1 MLFSLFSRLPLS
13 IKVWAIQQI
22 AFHVIGLGFE
32 WLDNANALRKVRA
45 RETDTKPYNQ
55 LLPKVLLNQCLVLL
69 PCMVFCEATGL
80 CFTHKG
86 YISTGRAI
94 LSLPVLAIGH
104 DVVQYLTHR
113 YLLHQPNLKL
123 MRMLRHSVHH
133 STTAAKGISAC
144 YMSAPDFFLEIVL
157 PYLVPLA
164 LVGGGGAGLRFHS
177 LVVASG
183 AFGGIYEH
191 SGYDLALAFQAVPQ
205 EKGDA
210 WYWKMLASVMADIVS
225 TRAHHEHHSRGQVS
239 FSDGFGSPGLCDTMF
254 GTRWDMVP
262 KHREDVERE
271 WRSQSEQQTANLK
284 YM

>member
-1 MLFSLFSRLPLS
+1 MLFTFFSRLPLS
-13 IKVWAIQQI
+13 VKVWAVQQV
-22 AFHVIGLGFE
+22 AFHVIGLVFE
-32 WLDNANALRKVRA
+32 WLDSSNALSKIRA
-45 RETDTKPYNQ
+45 READTKPYKRM
-55 LLPKVLLNQCLVLL
+55 LPKVLLNQCLVLL
-69 PCMVFCEATGL
+69 PCMALCEATGL
-80 CFTHKG
+80 CFTNKG
-86 YISTGRAI
+86 HISTGRAV

-133 STTAAKGISAC
+133 STTASKGISAC

-164 LVGGGGAGLRFHS
+164 LVGGGGADLRFHS

-191 SGYDLALAFQAVPQ
+191 SGYDLALAFQAYPRNK
-205 EKGDA
+205 EDG
-210 WYWKMLASVMADIVS
+210 WYWKVLASVLSDLVS

-239 FSDGFGSPGLCDTMF
+239 FSDGFGSPGICDTIF
-254 GTRWDMVP
+254 GTRWDLVP
-262 KHREDVERE
+262 RHRDEVERE
-271 WRSQSEQQTANLK
+271 WRSQTEQQQPADLR
-284 YM
+284 